1 MIAVIPLLVTL
12 TLLAASPLT
21 TCQLSSK
28 CPNRSVTIPEHCS
41 DASNQFNNLL
51 LKVNNLTSR
60 ITPTQ
65 DPPWALSETIAMFQ
79 PVFSV
84 LCVDE
89 CLQLLVGCSQNI
101 TEAIKNATF
110 FTTCARAE
118 DGIFC
123 QIKQW
128 QVTLSSKYIHRLF
141 QNCSTSI
148 TCSPA
153 CQQPFHDLKTRMGC
167 CATNYYETPSSPYN
181 YYYKRYLANCSVPVG
196 TPCNSA
202 SETDEPD
209 DQVDQV
215 KQMEQ
220 MEQVEQPLSTL
231 MWC

>member
-28 CPNRSVTIPEHCS
+28 CPNHSVTIPEHCS

-65 DPPWALSETIAMFQ
+65 DPPRALSETIAMFQ
-79 PVFSV
+79 PAFSV

-141 QNCSTSI
+141 QNCSTY
-148 TCSPA
+148 PLHA
-153 CQQPFHDLKTRMGC
+153 AQPV
-167 CATNYYETPSSPYN
+167 SS
-181 YYYKRYLANCSVPVG
+181 LFM
-196 TPCNSA
+196 T
-202 SETDEPD
+202 
-209 DQVDQV
+209 
-215 KQMEQ
+215 
-220 MEQVEQPLSTL
+220 
-231 MWC
+231 